1 MTVPAYAKEAFK
13 ISVKE
18 NATIYSS
25 KTMKIADA
33 TIRMNVLP
41 TLEKEKLL

>member
-1 MTVPAYAKEAFK
+1 MQLFILLKLW
-13 ISVKE
+13 
-18 NATIYSS
+18 
-25 KTMKIADA
+25 KIADA